1 MELTSGFVVAVLLA
15 SILLMDR
22 IGGQDEWAR
31 RIFQFALGAAL
42 AIAVVTT
49 VTAFVIGDAARDQGF
64 GNGDSDIV
72 NRLVIGSGLT
82 LACGFVALLAGASK
96 ARDWSTI
103 PSGMI
108 LGGLFLIAIGGIG
121 AYTGFVSYSSEA
133 SFVARCILV
142 AVSIGGFLMLFAFGY
157 DQYERLTIERE
168 SDEDPG
174 ERTSEA

>member
-1 MELTSGFVVAVLLA
+1 MELTSGFVVAMLLA

-31 RIFQFALGAAL
+31 RIYQFALGAAL
-42 AIAVVTT
+42 SIAVVTT

-108 LGGLFLIAIGGIG
+108 SGDCFSSPSAGL
-121 AYTGFVSYSSEA
+121 
-133 SFVARCILV
+133 
-142 AVSIGGFLMLFAFGY
+142 
-157 DQYERLTIERE
+157 
-168 SDEDPG
+168 
-174 ERTSEA
+174 ERTPDSFPTARRHRSLRDPSLLPCLSAGS